1 MTPTE
6 LRTRAVREIDNL
18 GPEPVDPNNRAM
30 WRADWHGAVV
40 LLAALAGEDMAL
52 LRRAALEPADEWSDR
67 AVRSLLL
74 AATNECA
81 R

>member
-1 MTPTE
+1 M
-6 LRTRAVREIDNL
+6 REIDNL

-74 AATNECA
+74 AATDECA

>member
-6 LRTRAVREIDNL
+6 LRNRAVREIDNL

-52 LRRAALEPADEWSDR
+52 LRRAALEPADEWSNR
-67 AVRSLLL
+67 AVRSMLL
-74 AATNECA
+74 AATDECA

>member
-6 LRTRAVREIDNL
+6 LRNRAVREIDNL
-18 GPEPVDPNNRAM
+18 GPEPVDPSNRAM

-52 LRRAALEPADEWSDR
+52 LRRAALEPADEWSNR
-67 AVRSLLL
+67 AVRSMLL
-74 AATNECA
+74 AATDECA

>member
-18 GPEPVDPNNRAM
+18 GPEPVDPSNRAV
-30 WRADWHGAVV
+30 WHASWHGAVV

-74 AATNECA
+74 AATDECA